1 MNRFLNNWPLKVTS
15 LLLALGLWSHVRGE
29 SNPLETA
36 TFSVRLRAQAPP
48 NLSLNAPGLPPVVR
62 VTVRAS
68 HQELRSLSGTSLPLS
83 NPLAPAA
90 TEAPPVQN
98 NALSAS
104 LDFSAVAPTSTGA
117 QLVPVRVEAQNEEVE
132 VLGVKPASVSV
143 VLGDMR

>member
-1 MNRFLNNWPLKVTS
+1 MNRFSNNWPLKITS
-15 LLLALGLWSHVRGE
+15 LFLSLGLWSHVRGE
-29 SNPLETA
+29 SNPLETV

-48 NLSLNAPGLPPVVR
+48 NLSLNAPDLPPVVR

-68 HQELRSLSGTSLPLS
+68 HQELRLLGGTSLPLS

-90 TEAPPVQN
+90 TEAPFVQN
-98 NALSAS
+98 NALLAS
-104 LDFSAVAPTSTGA
+104 LDFSEVAPGSTGT

-143 VLGDMR
+143 VLGKTR